1 MKEIVKL
8 SMLLEIYKDL
18 ITEKQREVLNL
29 YYNEDLSLSEIAES
43 FNISRQA
50 VRDNIKNG
58 ERNLLNFEE
67 KIGMLKIKEMIFK
80 LGEKINLYDSDEIKF
95 EDIKNTYKD
104 LRKIMEE

>member
-8 SMLLEIYKDL
+8 SMLLEIYKGL
-18 ITEKQREVLNL
+18 ITKKQREVLNL
-29 YYNEDLSLSEIAES
+29 YYNEDLSLSEIAET

-67 KIGMLKIKEMIFK
+67 KIGMLKIKEMIVK
-80 LGEKINLYDSDEIKF
+80 LGEKIDLYDLDQIKF
-95 EDIKNTYKD
+95 DDIKMTYNN